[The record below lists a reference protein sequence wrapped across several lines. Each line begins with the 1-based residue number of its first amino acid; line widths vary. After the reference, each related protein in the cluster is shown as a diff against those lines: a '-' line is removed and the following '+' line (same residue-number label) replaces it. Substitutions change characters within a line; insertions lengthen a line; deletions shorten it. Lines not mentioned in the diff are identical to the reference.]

1 MRNRYGRAL
10 YGLAAVIAATTTLGL
25 SAAGGASAS
34 THATMKPDITPAC
47 DQFCGP
53 PLFNAEFG
61 PQYFV
66 NNEGSLTKVGNKLNL
81 VFANNN
87 NPGQDF
93 TVDYYAPVRFL
104 YNLGFIGPALVA
116 RFGFYWAFEVMWT
129 PYGVQ
134 TNLCPGL
141 ARNAFQGE
149 AVTLVPCGDFPRTL
163 WVVFKSCGCS
173 HTGNALVSASTL
185 NPSIPF
191 LLTAGGSPVGDEN
204 PFSPLRVYLQTS
216 VDGVL
221 NPAQLWCTA
230 YNYGYSARA
239 DAVKTDATDVTRSG
253 HDSGNGGSGGS
264 SGGSG
269 GSSGGSNG
277 GNAGG
282 SNGGNAGGSNGGN
295 GGGYSGGGNA
305 GGDPSNSSCFPW
317 GETLGYSGDHAK

>member
-10 YGLAAVIAATTTLGL
+10 YGLAAVITATTTLGL

-34 THATMKPDITPAC
+34 THASMKPDTTPAC
-47 DQFCGP
+47 AQFCSP

-61 PQYFV
+61 PQYYV
-66 NNEGSLTKVGNKLNL
+66 NNEGALTKVGNKLNL

-93 TVDYYAPVRFL
+93 TVDYFAPVSYL
-104 YNLGFIGPALVA
+104 YNLGFIGPAIMA
-116 RFGFYWAFEVMWT
+116 RYSFYWAFEVMWT

-149 AVTLVPCGDFPRTL
+149 AVSLVPCGDFPRTL
-163 WVVFKSCGCS
+163 WIVYKSCGCS

-185 NPSIPF
+185 NPSVPY
-191 LLTAGGSPVGDEN
+191 LLTAGGSPFGDEN

-216 VDGVL
+216 VTGVI

-230 YNYGYSARA
+230 YYYGDSAKT
-239 DAVKTDATDVTRSG
+239 DAVKPDATDVTRSG
-253 HDSGNGGSGGS
+253 RDNGN
-264 SGGSG
+264 
-269 GSSGGSNG
+269 GGSNG
-277 GNAGG
+277 G
-282 SNGGNAGGSNGGN
+282 SGGSNGGN
-295 GGGYSGGGNA
+295 GGSNGGNGGSNGGNGGSNGGNGGDGGSNGGYSGGGSPN
-305 GGDPSNSSCFPW
+305 NSCFPW
-317 GETLGYSGDHAK
+317 SETLGYSGDHVK